1 MYVRR
6 KGKNRI
12 LFFLGFL
19 ICVLPLILNFFFHQS
34 VENVISSFYLEE
46 EKIDEGI
53 LESSFNAGLNYNQ
66 NLYLGKEKE
75 EYETMLNTLSSGV
88 IATIQIPVID
98 VDLPI
103 YRGTSDEVLNRGIG
117 HFDFTSLPVGGKNS
131 HCILTGHRGLPS
143 AKLFTRL
150 DELKK
155 VYEVVD
161 SIVVEPKAILDMGI
175 EKNRDLLSLVTCT
188 PYGIN
193 TKRLVVRAKRVFP
206 KKKEKKVRKSY
217 SFRELCFILIPII
230 CVMVVKW

>member
-46 EKIDEGI
+46 EKIDEGV

-75 EYETMLNTLSSGV
+75 AYETMLNTLSSSV

-143 AKLFTRL
+143 ASFL
-150 DELKK
+150 
-155 VYEVVD
+155 
-161 SIVVEPKAILDMGI
+161 
-175 EKNRDLLSLVTCT
+175 
-188 PYGIN
+188 
-193 TKRLVVRAKRVFP
+193 RVWM
-206 KKKEKKVRKSY
+206 S
-217 SFRELCFILIPII
+217 
-230 CVMVVKW
+230 

>member
-46 EKIDEGI
+46 EKMDEGI

-75 EYETMLNTLSSGV
+75 AYETMLNTLSSSV

-155 VYEVVD
+155 KDLIYIHVCKKELVYEVVD
-161 SIVVEPKAILDMGI
+161 SIVVEPKAWIWVLKRIGI
-175 EKNRDLLSLVTCT
+175 C
-188 PYGIN
+188 
-193 TKRLVVRAKRVFP
+193 
-206 KKKEKKVRKSY
+206 
-217 SFRELCFILIPII
+217 
-230 CVMVVKW
+230 

>member
-1 MYVRR
+1 M
-6 KGKNRI
+6 
-12 LFFLGFL
+12 
-19 ICVLPLILNFFFHQS
+19 
-34 VENVISSFYLEE
+34 
-46 EKIDEGI
+46 DEGI
-53 LESSFNAGLNYNQ
+53 LESSFNVGLNYNQ

-75 EYETMLNTLSSGV
+75 AYETMLNTLSSSV

-117 HFDFTSLPVGGKNS
+117 HFDFTSLPVGGQNS

-155 VYEVVD
+155 KDLIYIHVCKKELVYEVVD
-161 SIVVEPKAILDMGI
+161 SIVVEPKVILDMGI

>member
-1 MYVRR
+1 
-6 KGKNRI
+6 
-12 LFFLGFL
+12 
-19 ICVLPLILNFFFHQS
+19 
-34 VENVISSFYLEE
+34 
-46 EKIDEGI
+46 
-53 LESSFNAGLNYNQ
+53 
-66 NLYLGKEKE
+66 
-75 EYETMLNTLSSGV
+75 MLNTLSSSV

-155 VYEVVD
+155 KDLIYIHVCKKELVYEVVD
-161 SIVVEPKAILDMGI
+161 SIVVEPEAILDIGI